1 MRTNSEIMEKLAGE
15 IAITNPDEYSDNA
28 INLYKS
34 MDSKERKAVD
44 NFIMEYSGVSIDFY
58 IKGEDKRL
66 WSSGD
71 KKWEK

>member
-1 MRTNSEIMEKLAGE
+1 
-15 IAITNPDEYSDNA
+15 
-28 INLYKS
+28 
-34 MDSKERKAVD
+34 
-44 NFIMEYSGVSIDFY
+44 MEYSGVSIDFY

>member
-1 MRTNSEIMEKLAGE
+1 MEKLAGE

-71 KKWEK
+71 KK